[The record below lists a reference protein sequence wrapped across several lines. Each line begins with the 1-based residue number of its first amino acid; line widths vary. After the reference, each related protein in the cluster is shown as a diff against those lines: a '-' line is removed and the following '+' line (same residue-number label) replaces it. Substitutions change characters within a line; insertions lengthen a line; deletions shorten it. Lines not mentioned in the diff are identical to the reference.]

1 MSNELTRLLRRAPAV
16 IVNVK
21 FDQVAELIGEKKA
34 SELAIFH
41 NEATEI
47 RKGRV
52 SRRSTIPASKR
63 VSINGIA
70 GFYKADLL
78 KAIEEVKGKGFQAE
92 ESEPKANA
100 LPNQELLSPEK
111 KRELKARKLIS

>member
-1 MSNELTRLLRRAPAV
+1 MSNNLTRLLRRAPAV

-21 FDQVAELIGEKKA
+21 FDQVTELIGEKKA
-34 SELAIFH
+34 RELAIFH

-52 SRRSTIPASKR
+52 NRRSTIPASKR

-78 KAIEEVKGKGFQAE
+78 KAIEKVKGAGFQAE
-92 ESEPKANA
+92 ENEPKANP

-111 KRELKARKLIS
+111 KQELKARKLIS